1 METGLKSKVVIVTG
15 GASNIGKGI
24 VLAFAK
30 EGSKIVIVDIDEAQ
44 SQKVAGKAKQ
54 LGAEDTLVVKTDVTR
69 MDEVENMART
79 VLKKFG
85 KIDVLVNNVGWPA
98 PATFLDESKEMMDK
112 EININ
117 LYSTINCS
125 KAVLPHMIEK
135 KNGRIVNIGSEA
147 ARAGDPQRPVY
158 SACKGAVISLTKAL
172 ARAVGSYGI
181 AVNCVCPHVIV
192 PDDADDVGEGSMFHG
207 INIFQLRTS
216 PEAQQAVISGHALKR
231 VGRPAE
237 LAAAVVF
244 LSSEAAGY
252 ITGQTLSVNGGDT
265 MI

>member
-1 METGLKSKVVIVTG
+1 METGLQSKVVIVTG

-54 LGAEDTLVVKTDVTR
+54 LGAADTLVIKTDVTNLV
-69 MDEVENMART
+69 EVDNMART

-85 KIDVLVNNVGWPA
+85 NIDVLVNNVGWPA
-98 PATFLDESKEMMDK
+98 PATFLDESREMLDK

-117 LYSTINCS
+117 LYSTINCT
-125 KAVLPHMIEK
+125 KAILPHMREMK
-135 KNGRIVNIGSEA
+135 HGKIVNISSEA

-172 ARAVGSYGI
+172 ARDMGSYGI
-181 AVNCVCPHVIV
+181 TVNCVCPHVII
-192 PDDADDVGEGSMFHG
+192 PENEDDVGKGSMFHG
-207 INIFQLRTS
+207 LNVLQLHTPS
-216 PEAQQAVISGHALKR
+216 EAQQAATEGHALKR
-231 VGRPAE
+231 VGRPAD

-244 LSSEAAGY
+244 LSSEAASY

>member
-1 METGLKSKVVIVTG
+1 METGLKNKVVIVTG
-15 GASNIGKGI
+15 GASNIGKAI

-30 EGSKIVIVDIDEAQ
+30 EGSRIAIADLDDTQ
-44 SQKVAGKAKQ
+44 SKNVAEKARE

-69 MDEVENMART
+69 MDEVENMTRT

-98 PATFLDESKEMMDK
+98 PARFLDESREMMDK

-117 LYSTINCS
+117 IYSTINCT
-125 KAVLPHMIEK
+125 KAVLPHMIEM

-147 ARAGDPQRPVY
+147 ARAGDPERPVY
-158 SACKGAVISLTKAL
+158 SACKGAVISLTRAL
-172 ARAVGSYGI
+172 ARDVGSYGI
-181 AVNCVCPHVIV
+181 AVNCVCPHVII
-192 PDDADDVGEGSMFHG
+192 PENEDDVGQTSMHHG
-207 INIFQLRTS
+207 IPIFQLHTNPKAR
-216 PEAQQAVISGHALKR
+216 QAIVAAHALKR

-244 LSSEAAGY
+244 LSSEAASY

-265 MI
+265 MN